1 MNKDTLITE
10 YDNYF
15 KDNPGKWTGLKRNRF
30 AAGVVTEHI
39 SNPKRILD
47 VGCGNGHTLK
57 HFKRVYPDAKLY
69 GLDIS
74 PVACKIASDNVRRAT
89 ILTGFIED
97 FDMGCQFDLIL
108 CMGVAE
114 HFQDIEAGFAAM
126 KRLLSKR
133 GLLYLE
139 IPNCLSYSPGDA
151 GYRRLSVGSHQMEWH
166 LSRLVWETIISQ
178 CGFEVVQ
185 SYTGE
190 RPSWEF
196 VWVLK

>member
-1 MNKDTLITE
+1 MNREALITE
-10 YDNYF
+10 YDEF
-15 KDNPGKWTGLKRNRF
+15 FTKNPGKWTGDKRNRF

-39 SNPKRILD
+39 TNPKRILD

-57 HFKRVYPDAKLY
+57 HFRRVYPDANLH

-74 PVACKIASDNVRRAT
+74 PVACRIASNLVKRAT
-89 ILTGFIED
+89 IATGFVED
-97 FDMGCQFDLIL
+97 FDLGCQFDLIL

-114 HFQDIEAGFAAM
+114 HFMDIEAGFAAM

-139 IPNCLSYSPGDA
+139 IPNSLSYSSGEP
-151 GYRRLSVGSHQMEWH
+151 GYRRLSVGSRQMEWH
-166 LSRLVWETIISQ
+166 LSRPVWETIIRQ

-185 SYTGE
+185 AYTGE
-190 RPSWEF
+190 HPAWEF
-196 VWVLK
+196 VWVLR